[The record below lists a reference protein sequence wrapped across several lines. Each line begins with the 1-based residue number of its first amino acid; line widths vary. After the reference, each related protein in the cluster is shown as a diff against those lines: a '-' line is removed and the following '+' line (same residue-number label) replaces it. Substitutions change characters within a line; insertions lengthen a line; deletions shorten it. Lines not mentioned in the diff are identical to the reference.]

1 MEINQYEIYWTD
13 LDPTRGSELKKTRPC
28 VVISP
33 NEMNHNINT
42 VIIAPLTSTTK
53 NYPTHVRI
61 EFDGITGWVV
71 LDQIRCVDKTRLV
84 KNAGKLDN
92 ESISSIKNII
102 KEMLVD

>member
-1 MEINQYEIYWTD
+1 MKINQYEIYWID
-13 LDPTRGSELKKTRPC
+13 LEPTRDSELQKVRQC

-42 VIIAPLTSTTK
+42 IIIAPLTSTSK
-53 NYPTHVRI
+53 KYPTRI
-61 EFDGITGWVV
+61 ELDHEGRTSWVV

-84 KNAGKLDN
+84 KRVGEIN
-92 ESISSIKNII
+92 EEQITEIKKVI